1 MRRRSNSN
9 ANPADVIDARDV
21 RPAVAWSTIA
31 RAECLDRA
39 GVGWSADHVLRLAL
53 HALERERLTDGRPS

>member
-1 MRRRSNSN
+1 LQPER
-9 ANPADVIDARDV
+9 ATHADAIDARDV

-39 GVGWSADHVLRLAL
+39 GVGWSAGRVLRLAL
-53 HALERERLTDGRPS
+53 HALERERFTDGRLS